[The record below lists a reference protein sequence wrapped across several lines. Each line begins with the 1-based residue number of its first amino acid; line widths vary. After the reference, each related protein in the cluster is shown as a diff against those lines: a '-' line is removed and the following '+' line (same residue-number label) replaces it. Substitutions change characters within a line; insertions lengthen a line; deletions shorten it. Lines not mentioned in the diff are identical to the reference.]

1 MRFDYSQ
8 GNLVEAF
15 VRQRKSRS
23 GWLDEIDKLVA
34 WDDLVSLFDH
44 VYASTE
50 GGASYP
56 IETYIKLLLLQQWYG
71 LSDEGLEE
79 VVDDRL
85 SFRRFCGIP
94 LDRPV
99 PDHSSIWRFRQHL
112 TEKDAAGFSLG
123 ERLLAAI
130 NEQLDRRGLV
140 LKRGTLI
147 DASIVTSA
155 ARPPKGDAK
164 DGVGEVSPVDPD
176 AGFTKKNGKTFFGY
190 KAHAGVDQ
198 GSGLIRQAIMTTAS
212 IHDSKAGD
220 ALIQGDEDAVCAD
233 KAYDDEA
240 RRARLQAAGIKAHI
254 LYKARRNKPLRPWKK
269 AFNKV
274 VSAIRAPVERP
285 FAAMKGPFG
294 LARCRVFG
302 LARNDAHLQLF
313 AGAYNLKTASG
324 LL

>member
-23 GWLDEIDKLVA
+23 GWLDEIDKLVV
-34 WDDLVSLFDH
+34 WPDLVHLFDH

-71 LSDEGLEE
+71 LSDEGLEAA
-79 VVDDRL
+79 VDDRL

-112 TEKDAAGFSLG
+112 TEKDEAGLTLG

-130 NEQLDRRGLV
+130 NQQLDEKGLV

-155 ARPPKGDAK
+155 ARPPKGGEQG
-164 DGVGEVSPVDPD
+164 GVGEVSPVDPD
-176 AGFTKKNGKTFFGY
+176 AGFT
-190 KAHAGVDQ
+190 Q
-198 GSGLIRQAIMTTAS
+198 EERQ
-212 IHDSKAGD
+212 DV
-220 ALIQGDEDAVCAD
+220 L
-233 KAYDDEA
+233 
-240 RRARLQAAGIKAHI
+240 RLQGPC
-254 LYKARRNKPLRPWKK
+254 RRRRRL
-269 AFNKV
+269 
-274 VSAIRAPVERP
+274 
-285 FAAMKGPFG
+285 GPDPPSPHDNG
-294 LARCRVFG
+294 LDPR
-302 LARNDAHLQLF
+302 
-313 AGAYNLKTASG
+313 
-324 LL
+324 